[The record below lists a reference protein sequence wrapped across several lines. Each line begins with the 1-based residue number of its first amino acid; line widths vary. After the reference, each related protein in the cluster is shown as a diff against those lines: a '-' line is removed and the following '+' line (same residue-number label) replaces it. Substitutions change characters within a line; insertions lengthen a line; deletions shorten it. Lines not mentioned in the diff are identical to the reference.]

1 VLIRHALVTG
11 ASGFIGRVLCTVL
24 YEQGVR
30 VTALARRG
38 ADGPWEAALQ
48 VDLAR
53 GAPDPARLAGIDTVF
68 HLAGHAHAHG
78 DDEALHQAVS
88 VQGTRHLLAA
98 CGEQVQRIVF
108 ASSVKAMAEDTP
120 AHCLDEDAP
129 ACPQSAYGRAR
140 HDAEQLLLAAAPRLH
155 TAVVRLPLV
164 YGPGVRGNLNAMLRA
179 VAAGRMPLLPDFAN
193 RRSLVHVRDAC
204 DALIAAALTSGARGR
219 VYMITDGRHYSS
231 RQIQDLMYA
240 ACGRAPPRLGVSHA
254 VLRLAATAGD
264 LLHALG
270 LARVP
275 FDSPRLQRLAGH
287 ACFDCSRA
295 RRELGYAPQHV
306 LADALPSM
314 FAALNAHG
322 S

>member
-1 VLIRHALVTG
+1 MRHALVTG
-11 ASGFIGRVLCTVL
+11 ASGFIGRELCEVLRAR
-24 YEQGVR
+24 GVR
-30 VTALARRG
+30 VRALQRECTV
-38 ADGPWEAALQ
+38 GPWDDCLT

-53 GAPDPARLAGIDTVF
+53 GSPDPARLAGIDTVF

-88 VQGTRHLLAA
+88 VHGTRHLLAA
-98 CGEQVQRIVF
+98 CGEPVQRIVF

-120 AHCLDEDAP
+120 ARCLDEDAP
-129 ACPQSAYGRAR
+129 ASPQSAYGRAR
-140 HDAEQLLLAAAPRLH
+140 RDAEQLLLAAAARLH

-164 YGPGVRGNLNAMLRA
+164 YGPGVRGNLDAMLRA

-204 DALIAAALTSGARGR
+204 DALIAAALTPVARGR
-219 VYMITDGRHYSS
+219 VYLITDGQCYSS

-240 ACGRAPPRLGVSHA
+240 ACGRTPPRLGMPRTA
-254 VLRLAATAGD
+254 LRLAAAAGD

-270 LARVP
+270 LSRVP

-287 ACFDCSRA
+287 ACFDCARA
-295 RRELGYAPQHV
+295 RRELGYAPRYG
-306 LADALPSM
+306 LADALPAM
-314 FAALNAHG
+314 FAALEAHA